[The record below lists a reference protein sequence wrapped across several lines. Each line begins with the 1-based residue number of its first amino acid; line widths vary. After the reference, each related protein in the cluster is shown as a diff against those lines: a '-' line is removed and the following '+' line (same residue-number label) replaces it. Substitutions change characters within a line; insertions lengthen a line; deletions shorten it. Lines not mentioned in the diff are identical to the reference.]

1 MSVGTTDLMAKVA
14 ASAAFT
20 SAAGNNTH
28 GEGETITEFLSFDG
42 NGNNIQVKDS
52 DNETFNVSLS
62 AIANELGMSIDTLK
76 QELGIENLE
85 GANAAQ
91 ATGETQAAGGTKSSD
106 EIQTEIDNLN
116 TEKEEAMETLEALET
131 TIKQLSEEI
140 QDKLNKAAQ
149 EQEAKVEAYQ
159 EDVEKAIQEN
169 VQNYIAANKSEN
181 PMSKEDLQRNINSSI
196 RGIDGIGGGTDV
208 ISDLFMISGELATLD
223 NSLAQMKELTD
234 KVSGI
239 DQQISD
245 KTSELETAKAAEEA
259 ANASQAKSCDP
270 IGFKD
275 ASGNQF
281 DFIVM
286 DGAFDTTSDFLGA
299 EGNWD
304 AMKALDTT
312 GESDA
317 PDGKVDINELKAAN
331 IGLVMTNANGEQEI
345 MNADKI
351 AEMFGDDFTIDLNS
365 YDKNGT
371 YEGITDADA
380 DGNGVIDQDLQGT
393 FKLSSSKLGEVDGY
407 NTLDDQEWLANK
419 YGLTA
424 DVKTADGVSESA
436 KAVGAD
442 EVDGDADAKDLNYY
456 TEFYATYAETA
467 KNLREQLEQ
476 QWQIHGLNEEFIESV
491 NKSAGLIAE
500 NKVADVK
507 TEDEADGTEGVNET
521 EDTDTPLNAVTG
533 AAETGEEDKKDEE
546 KEPEEQLA

>member
-14 ASAAFT
+14 ASNAFIN
-20 SAAGNNTH
+20 AAGNTTH

-42 NGNNIQVKDS
+42 NGNNVQVKDS

-62 AIANELGMSIDTLK
+62 TLANELGMSVDTLK

-85 GANAAQ
+85 GANAAT

-106 EIQTEIDNLN
+106 EIQTEIDDLN
-116 TEKEEAMETLEALET
+116 VQREEAMETLEALES
-131 TIKQLSEEI
+131 TIKELSEEI

-196 RGIDGIGGGTDV
+196 RGIDGIGAGTDV

-223 NSLAQMKELTD
+223 NNLAQMKDLTD

-239 DQQISD
+239 DQQISE

-259 ANASQAKSCDP
+259 SAAQAKSCDP

-275 ASGNQF
+275 ANGNQF

-312 GESDA
+312 GENGA
-317 PDGKVDINELKAAN
+317 ADGKVDINELKAAN
-331 IGLVMTNANGEQEI
+331 IGLVMTNAAGEQEI
-345 MNADKI
+345 MDADKI

-371 YEGITDADA
+371 YDGITDADA
-380 DGNGVIDQDLQGT
+380 DGNGVVDQDLQGT
-393 FKLSSSKLGEVDGY
+393 FKLSGSKLGDVEGY

-424 DVKTADGVSESA
+424 DVEAEDGVSKAA
-436 KAVGAD
+436 KEAGVN
-442 EVDGDADAKDLNYY
+442 EVDGDAEIKDLNYY

-476 QWQIHGLNEEFIESV
+476 QWQIHGLNEEFIESI

-500 NKVADVK
+500 NKAADVK
-507 TEDEADGTEGVNET
+507 TKDEVDDAEETGKT
-521 EDTDTPLNAVTG
+521 EDTDTPVDAVTET
-533 AAETGEEDKKDEE
+533 AEAGTEDKEKEDKE
-546 KEPEEQLA
+546 KEPEV

>member
-1 MSVGTTDLMAKVA
+1 MSVGNTDLMAKVA
-14 ASAAFT
+14 SSTAFT
-20 SAAGNNTH
+20 TAAGNINH

-42 NGNNIQVKDS
+42 NGNNVQVKDS
-52 DNETFNVSLS
+52 DNETFNLSLT
-62 AIANELGMSIDTLK
+62 ALANELGMSVDDLK
-76 QELGIENLE
+76 KELGIENLE

-91 ATGETQAAGGTKSSD
+91 AAGETQAAGGTKSSD
-106 EIQTEIDNLN
+106 EIQGEIDGLN
-116 TEKEEAMETLEALET
+116 AEKEEAMETLEALET
-131 TIKQLSEEI
+131 TIKELSKEI

-159 EDVEKAIQEN
+159 EDVQKAIEEN

-196 RGIDGIGGGTDV
+196 RGIDGIGAGTDV

-223 NSLAQMKELTD
+223 NNLAQMKDLTD

-245 KTSELETAKAAEEA
+245 KTSELETAKAAEA
-259 ANASQAKSCDP
+259 AKESSQAKSCDP

-299 EGNWD
+299 ENNWD

-312 GESDA
+312 GENGA
-317 PDGKVDINELKAAN
+317 ADGKVDINELKAAN
-331 IGLVMTNANGEQEI
+331 IGLVMTNADGKQEI

-351 AEMFGDDFTIDLNS
+351 AEMFGDDFTVDLNS
-365 YDKNGT
+365 YDTEGT

-393 FKLSSSKLGEVDGY
+393 FKLSGEKLGDVEGY

-424 DVKTADGVSESA
+424 DVKTTDGVSESA
-436 KAVGAD
+436 KAAGVN
-442 EVDGDADAKDLNYY
+442 EVDGEAETKDLNYY
-456 TEFYATYAETA
+456 TQFYATYAETA

-500 NKVADVK
+500 NKTADVK
-507 TEDEADGTEGVNET
+507 EEETEGTEGTNET
-521 EDTDTPLNAVTG
+521 EDTNTPVDAVTG
-533 AAETGEEDKKDEE
+533 ATEAENEDKDEE